1 LVWSISWRFAVFL
14 GLWGVLLAPA
24 VIPRTWLHSLGERN
38 PASLRFYFDVV
49 GLLSLLVAG
58 WVMKRWV
65 DRLTPDFKWSSRSN
79 PWTDFTWGLVGG
91 LGWLAASVG
100 MIGLLGGLHFA
111 LGGNFTM
118 SVLGLAVISL
128 LLNATV
134 QEVLGRGYIFELMRR
149 RAGPGWAVL
158 ISAASFTLIH
168 AAAFRG
174 NLWPMLNVFLAGVLF
189 SLIRL
194 RTGGLA
200 TAIGVHYAW
209 NLLVG
214 PILGLAVSGRDL
226 SDGWRLL
233 QLQGP
238 DWLTGGAF
246 GIEGSMVVTLLTT
259 IICLAVGFLGCRK
272 SFRAA
277 HVASAV
283 HWRRHRLNLGS
294 SRPRRTWD

>member
-1 LVWSISWRFAVFL
+1 V
-14 GLWGVLLAPA
+14 LWAVLLAPA
-24 VIPRTWLHSLGERN
+24 VIPQTWLHGLGGRA
-38 PASLRFYFDVV
+38 PASLRFYFDVA
-49 GLLSLLVAG
+49 GLLSLFVAG
-58 WVMKRWV
+58 WVMRRWV
-65 DRLTPDFKWSSRSN
+65 DRSTPDFKWSGRAQ
-79 PWTDFTWGLVGG
+79 PWSDFTWGLVGG
-91 LGWLAASVG
+91 LGWLAASLG
-100 MIGLLGGLHFA
+100 MICLLGGLRFA
-111 LGGNFTM
+111 PEGGLAGST
-118 SVLGLAVISL
+118 LGLAVISL

-134 QEVLGRGYIFELMRR
+134 QEVLARGYVFELMRR

-158 ISAASFTLIH
+158 ISAAFFTLIH
-168 AAAFRG
+168 AAAFPG

-200 TAIGVHYAW
+200 TGIGVHYAW

-246 GIEGSMVVTLLTT
+246 GIEGSMVVTLITT
-259 IICLAVGFLGCRK
+259 IICLAVGFWDVGKFLEL
-272 SFRAA
+272 
-277 HVASAV
+277 HASQAQPDKDV
-283 HWRRHRLNLGS
+283 MS
-294 SRPRRTWD
+294 